1 MHACVQVHPY
11 TFRNEANELA
21 FNYSANAR
29 AEYALFLKD
38 VGVDGAFTDFPGTMF
53 DWLTGERLKG
63 TPFQKMLPRI

>member
-1 MHACVQVHPY
+1 VQVHPY
-11 TFRNEANELA
+11 TFRNEAKELA

-53 DWLTGERLKG
+53 DWLTGEQLKG
-63 TPFQKMLPRI
+63 IPFQKMLPRI